1 MIQDILV
8 EKTAI
13 KSNRMYVDGRNYIV
27 NFTGNDQVFI
37 KPGFHTVVT
46 VVKIK
51 LCRVII
57 TREDLRIICVLQV
70 CQFAY

>member
-13 KSNRMYVDGRNYIV
+13 KSNRMYVDGINYIV

-46 VVKIK
+46 VVKI
-51 LCRVII
+51 
-57 TREDLRIICVLQV
+57 E
-70 CQFAY
+70 